1 MNGTFIVFEG
11 LDHSGKSTQVRL
23 LSRKLIEK
31 GYQLLKVREPGGT
44 NISEKIR
51 KIILDSKNTEMHE
64 RTEALLFQAS
74 RAQLVNE
81 KILPALK
88 EGKVVIADRY
98 IFSSLAYQGGG
109 RQISKDSLKSLCS
122 FATNDLLPDFTFF
135 TDISFETYTQRK
147 KWSSRSLDRIEKENA
162 SFFKEVRKAYLDLV
176 NEFEN
181 FCVVDANGVIEKI
194 HLEICKKLSTR
205 LKGL

>member
-11 LDHSGKSTQVRL
+11 IDHSGKSTQVRL
-23 LSRKLIEK
+23 LSKKLIEK
-31 GYQLLKVREPGGT
+31 GYEVLNVREPGGT

-51 KIILDSKNTEMHE
+51 KIILDNKNIEMHE
-64 RTEALLFQAS
+64 KTEALLFQAS

-109 RQISKDSLKSLCS
+109 RLISKDSLKSLCS
-122 FATNDLLPDFTFF
+122 FATGDLLPDFTFF
-135 TDISFETYTQRK
+135 TDISFETYAQRK
-147 KWSSRSLDRIEKENA
+147 NWSRKNLDRIEQENA
-162 SFFKEVRKAYLDLV
+162 SFFTEVRKAYLNLV

-181 FCVVDANGVIEKI
+181 FCVVDSNGVIEKI
-194 HLEICKKLSTR
+194 HLEICKILSTR